1 MPILTARAG
10 TLRVCRLPMVTHSQQ
25 NASFG
30 AMSVFKNHDPESLI
44 GTVVDGRFEIESEQ
58 SRSSTS
64 TSYVAVDQRSDA
76 LVILRLFSVEAST
89 QQGAEIL
96 EQAAIAFEMSH
107 PNVLRLTSFGRAT
120 IRGTER
126 VYLVHERLTGGSLQD
141 MIDRSRLLTPSQ
153 ALVVGLE
160 VCRALDY
167 AHKRGMLHHDLRPSS
182 IVFGQDRKVRVAD
195 IGVASVIAEQAWAD
209 VTTVSQERARYC
221 APEQAQG
228 EPFDERADVYAL
240 ALILVEAVTG
250 TVPFLA
256 DSVVGTLSA
265 RVDKLFP
272 VSADLGGLAA
282 VLDKAGRA
290 DPLERASAAE
300 MGRALVQAGPTLP
313 RPTQIQIVS
322 SAAFVVQNEDDR
334 TGDLT
339 KPREFNELSDDSQSF
354 VASTTETMTIRDDV
368 DAASVAV
375 VEPDDKPLIGRW
387 IVAAVAVLALIVGGY
402 FLFSALQK
410 ESHPIPDLIG
420 LDQGEATNLVT
431 EFKWDIVIVEEA
443 NEELPVG
450 AVIRTDPAT
459 GKKLETGKKL
469 TFVVSTGPPPVP
481 LPELNGLDAA
491 TALAALTEN
500 GLVVGVETPEYSE
513 DVPTGVI
520 IRWAVSSQPTLVAGQ
535 EVIKGTA
542 VDTFV
547 SQGPAPRVVPD
558 LTGMSIESATTALTD
573 LQLTINRG
581 DDQFSTVAAG
591 GVATQSPAA
600 GESLARGTAVTVA
613 ISKGPD
619 LVAVPQ
625 LLNLK
630 FDKVGPAVVNAGFV
644 LGAISGN
651 TKGFPIAIYVAGQP
665 VAVGQLLPR
674 GTTLDL
680 VYYGS

>member
-1 MPILTARAG
+1 
-10 TLRVCRLPMVTHSQQ
+10 
-25 NASFG
+25 
-30 AMSVFKNHDPESLI
+30 LI
-44 GTVVDGRFEIESEQ
+44 GAVIDGRFEIESEQ
-58 SRSSTS
+58 SRSSSS
-64 TSYVAVDQRSDA
+64 TSFVAVDQRSDA
-76 LVILRLFSVEAST
+76 LVILRLFSADVTADLGT
-89 QQGAEIL
+89 EIL

-107 PNVLRLTSFGRAT
+107 PNVLRLTSFGRAFV
-120 IRGTER
+120 RGVER
-126 VYLVHERLTGGSLQD
+126 AYIVHERLTGGSLQD
-141 MIDRSRLLTPSQ
+141 MIDRSRLLSPSQ

-167 AHKRGMLHHDLRPSS
+167 AHKRGLVHHDLRPSS
-182 IVFGQDRKVRVAD
+182 IVFGEDRKARVTD
-195 IGVASVIAEQAWAD
+195 LGVSSVIAEQAWAD
-209 VTTVSQERARYC
+209 VATVSQERARYC

-228 EPFDERADVYAL
+228 EPFDEKADVYAL
-240 ALILVEAVTG
+240 ALVLVEAVTG
-250 TVPFLA
+250 SVPFLG
-256 DSVVGTLSA
+256 DSVVGTLSV

-282 VLDKAGRA
+282 VLDKAGRS

-300 MGRALVQAGPTLP
+300 MGRALVQVGPTLP
-313 RPTQIQIVS
+313 RPTQIPIVS
-322 SAAFVVQNEDDR
+322 SAALGGQSEDDR

-354 VASTTETMTIRDDV
+354 VTSTHERMTIRDD
-368 DAASVAV
+368 AADIDV
-375 VEPDDKPLIGRW
+375 VTEENPLIGRW
-387 IVAAVAVLALIVGGY
+387 IVAAVAVFALIVGGY

-410 ESHPIPDLIG
+410 ESNPIPDLIG
-420 LDQGEATNLVT
+420 VDQGEATNLVT

-450 AVIRTDPAT
+450 AVIRTDPET
-459 GKKLETGKKL
+459 GKKLEVGKTL

-481 LPELNGLDAA
+481 LPELNGLDSA
-491 TALAALTEN
+491 TALTALTN
-500 GLVVGVETPEYSE
+500 GGLMLGVETPEYSE
-513 DVPTGVI
+513 DIPAGVI
-520 IRWAVSSQPTLVAGQ
+520 VRWAVASQPTLIAGQ

-558 LTGMSIESATTALTD
+558 LTGMSIESATAALTD
-573 LQLTINRG
+573 IQLSINRG

-591 GVATQSPAA
+591 GIATQSPAA

-625 LLNLK
+625 LLTLR

-644 LGAISGN
+644 LGTVSGN
-651 TKGFPIAIYVAGQP
+651 TRGFPIAIYVAGQP

-674 GTTLDL
+674 GTALDL
-680 VYYGS
+680 IYYGS

>member
-1 MPILTARAG
+1 
-10 TLRVCRLPMVTHSQQ
+10 
-25 NASFG
+25 
-30 AMSVFKNHDPESLI
+30 MSVFENHDPDSLI

-58 SRSSTS
+58 SRSSLS
-64 TSYVAVDQRSDA
+64 TLFVALDQRSDA
-76 LVILRLFSVEAST
+76 SVILRLFSAEAT
-89 QQGAEIL
+89 IEHGAEIL

-107 PNVLRLTSFGRAT
+107 PNVLRLTSFGRST
-120 IRGTER
+120 IRGVER
-126 VYLVHERLTGGSLQD
+126 AYVVHERLTGGSLED

-182 IVFGQDRKVRVAD
+182 IVFGEDRKARVAD
-195 IGVASVIAEQAWAD
+195 IGVASVIAEKAWGDDAM
-209 VTTVSQERARYC
+209 VSQERARYC

-228 EPFDERADVYAL
+228 EPFDEKTDVYAL

-250 TVPFLA
+250 TVPFLT
-256 DSVVGTLSA
+256 DSVVGTMSA

-282 VLDKAGRA
+282 VLDKAGRS
-290 DPLERASAAE
+290 DPLERSSAAD

-313 RPTQIQIVS
+313 RPTQIPIVS
-322 SAAFVVQNEDDR
+322 SAIFGVQGEEDR

-354 VASTTETMTIRDDV
+354 VASTTDTMTIRDDA
-368 DAASVAV
+368 DAV
-375 VEPDDKPLIGRW
+375 VAAGVDIEDKPLIGRW
-387 IVAAVAVLALIVGGY
+387 IVAAVAVLALITGGY

-410 ESHPIPDLIG
+410 DSYAIPDLIG
-420 LDQGEATNLVT
+420 VDQGEATNLVT
-431 EFKWDIVIVEEA
+431 EFKWEIVVVEEA

-450 AVIRTDPAT
+450 AVIRTDPET
-459 GKKLETGKKL
+459 GKKLETGKAL

-491 TALAALTEN
+491 TALATLTDG
-500 GLVVGVETPEYSE
+500 GLVLGVETPEYSE
-513 DVPTGVI
+513 EVPVGVI
-520 IRWAVSSQPTLVAGQ
+520 IRWAISLQPTLVAGQ

-573 LQLTINRG
+573 LRLTINRG
-581 DDQFSTVAAG
+581 DDQFSLVATG
-591 GVATQSPAA
+591 GVATQSPAP

-625 LLNLK
+625 LLTLK
-630 FDKVGPAVVNAGFV
+630 FDKVGPALEAAGFV
-644 LGAISGN
+644 LGNVSGN
-651 TKGFPIAIYVAGQP
+651 TRGFPIAVFSAGQP
-665 VAVGQLLPR
+665 VAIGQLLPR
-674 GTTLDL
+674 GTVLDVL
-680 VYYGS
+680 YYGS

>member
-1 MPILTARAG
+1 
-10 TLRVCRLPMVTHSQQ
+10 
-25 NASFG
+25 
-30 AMSVFKNHDPESLI
+30 MSVFENHDPDSLI

-58 SRSSTS
+58 SRSSLS
-64 TSYVAVDQRSDA
+64 TLFVALDQRSDA
-76 LVILRLFSVEAST
+76 SVILRLFSAEAT
-89 QQGAEIL
+89 IEHGAEIL

-107 PNVLRLTSFGRAT
+107 PNVLRLTSFGRST
-120 IRGTER
+120 IRGVER
-126 VYLVHERLTGGSLQD
+126 AYVVHERLTGGSLQD

-182 IVFGQDRKVRVAD
+182 IVFGEDRKARVAD
-195 IGVASVIAEQAWAD
+195 IGVASVIAEKAWGDDAM
-209 VTTVSQERARYC
+209 VSQERARYC

-228 EPFDERADVYAL
+228 EPFDEKTDVYAL

-250 TVPFLA
+250 TVPFLT
-256 DSVVGTLSA
+256 DSVVGTMSA

-282 VLDKAGRA
+282 VLDKAGRS
-290 DPLERASAAE
+290 DPLERSSAAD

-313 RPTQIQIVS
+313 RPTQIPIVS
-322 SAAFVVQNEDDR
+322 SAIFGVQGEEDR

-354 VASTTETMTIRDDV
+354 VASTTDTMTIRDDA
-368 DAASVAV
+368 DAV
-375 VEPDDKPLIGRW
+375 VAAGVDIEDKPLIGRW
-387 IVAAVAVLALIVGGY
+387 IVAAVAVLALITGGY

-410 ESHPIPDLIG
+410 DSYAIPDLIG
-420 LDQGEATNLVT
+420 VDQGEATNLVT
-431 EFKWDIVIVEEA
+431 EFKWEIVVVEEA

-450 AVIRTDPAT
+450 AVIRTDPET
-459 GKKLETGKKL
+459 GKKLETGKAL

-481 LPELNGLDAA
+481 LPELNGLDAS
-491 TALAALTEN
+491 TALATLTDG
-500 GLVVGVETPEYSE
+500 GLVLGVETPEYSE
-513 DVPTGVI
+513 EVPVGVI
-520 IRWAVSSQPTLVAGQ
+520 IRWAISLQPTLVAGQ

-558 LTGMSIESATTALTD
+558 LTGMSIDSATSALTD

-581 DDQFSTVAAG
+581 DDQFSIVAAG
-591 GVATQSPAA
+591 GVATQSPAP

-625 LLNLK
+625 LLTLK
-630 FDKVGPAVVNAGFV
+630 FDKVGPALEAAGFV
-644 LGAISGN
+644 LGNVSGN
-651 TKGFPIAIYVAGQP
+651 TRGFPIAVFSAGQP
-665 VAVGQLLPR
+665 VAIGQLLPR
-674 GTTLDL
+674 GTVLDVL
-680 VYYGS
+680 YYGS

>member
-1 MPILTARAG
+1 
-10 TLRVCRLPMVTHSQQ
+10 
-25 NASFG
+25 
-30 AMSVFKNHDPESLI
+30 LI

-58 SRSSTS
+58 SRSSLS
-64 TSYVAVDQRSDA
+64 TLFVALDQRSDA
-76 LVILRLFSVEAST
+76 SVILRLFSAEAT
-89 QQGAEIL
+89 IEHGTEIL

-120 IRGTER
+120 IRDVER
-126 VYLVHERLTGGSLQD
+126 AYVVHERLTGGSLQD

-167 AHKRGMLHHDLRPSS
+167 AHKRGMSHHDLRPSS
-182 IVFGQDRKVRVAD
+182 IVFGEDRKARVAD
-195 IGVASVIAEQAWAD
+195 IGVASVIAEKAWTD

-228 EPFDERADVYAL
+228 EPFDEKADVYAL

-250 TVPFLA
+250 TVPFLT
-256 DSVVGTLSA
+256 DSVVGTMSA

-282 VLDKAGRA
+282 VLDKAGRS
-290 DPLERASAAE
+290 DPLERSSAAE

-313 RPTQIQIVS
+313 RPTQIPIVS
-322 SAAFVVQNEDDR
+322 SAIFGAQGEEDR

-339 KPREFNELSDDSQSF
+339 RPREFNELSDDSQSF
-354 VASTTETMTIRDDV
+354 VASTTETMTIRE
-368 DAASVAV
+368 DAEAVAV
-375 VEPDDKPLIGRW
+375 SAVEDKPLIGRW
-387 IVAAVAVLALIVGGY
+387 IVAAVAVLALIAGGY

-410 ESHPIPDLIG
+410 DSYAIPDLIG
-420 LDQGEATNLVT
+420 VDQGEATNLVT
-431 EFKWDIVIVEEA
+431 EFKWEIVVVEEA

-450 AVIRTDPAT
+450 AVIRTDPET
-459 GKKLETGKKL
+459 GKKLETGKAL

-491 TALAALTEN
+491 TALAALSDG
-500 GLVVGVETPEYSE
+500 GLVLGVETPEYSE
-513 DVPTGVI
+513 EVPAGVI
-520 IRWAVSSQPTLVAGQ
+520 IRWTISSQPTLVAGQ

-581 DDQFSTVAAG
+581 DDQFSIVAAG

-625 LLNLK
+625 LLTLK
-630 FDKVGPAVVNAGFV
+630 FDKVGPALEAAGFV
-644 LGAISGN
+644 LGTVSGN
-651 TKGFPIAIYVAGQP
+651 TGGFPIAIFSAGQP

-674 GTTLDL
+674 GTVLDVL
-680 VYYGS
+680 YYGS

>member
-1 MPILTARAG
+1 
-10 TLRVCRLPMVTHSQQ
+10 
-25 NASFG
+25 
-30 AMSVFKNHDPESLI
+30 MSVFENHDPDSLI

-58 SRSSTS
+58 SRSSLS
-64 TSYVAVDQRSDA
+64 TLFVALDQRSDA
-76 LVILRLFSVEAST
+76 SVILRLFSAEAT
-89 QQGAEIL
+89 IEHGAEIL

-120 IRGTER
+120 TRGVER
-126 VYLVHERLTGGSLQD
+126 VYVVHERLTGGSLQD

-167 AHKRGMLHHDLRPSS
+167 AHKRGMMHHDLRPSS
-182 IVFGQDRKVRVAD
+182 IVFGEDRKARVAD
-195 IGVASVIAEQAWAD
+195 IGVASVIAEKAWTD

-228 EPFDERADVYAL
+228 EPFDEKADVYAL

-250 TVPFLA
+250 TVPFLT
-256 DSVVGTLSA
+256 DSVVGTMSA

-282 VLDKAGRA
+282 VLDKAGRS
-290 DPLERASAAE
+290 DPLERSSAAE

-313 RPTQIQIVS
+313 RPTQIPIVS
-322 SAAFVVQNEDDR
+322 SAIFGAQGEEDR

-339 KPREFNELSDDSQSF
+339 KPRDFNELSDDSQSF
-354 VASTTETMTIRDDV
+354 VASTTDTMTIRDNAD
-368 DAASVAV
+368 AV
-375 VEPDDKPLIGRW
+375 VAAGVDIEDKPLIGRW
-387 IVAAVAVLALIVGGY
+387 IVAAVAVLALITGGY

-410 ESHPIPDLIG
+410 DSYAIPDLIG
-420 LDQGEATNLVT
+420 VDQGEATNLVT
-431 EFKWDIVIVEEA
+431 EFKWEIVVVEEA

-450 AVIRTDPAT
+450 AVIRTDPET
-459 GKKLETGKKL
+459 GKKLETGKAL

-491 TALAALTEN
+491 TALATLTDG
-500 GLVVGVETPEYSE
+500 GLVLGVETPEYSE
-513 DVPTGVI
+513 EVPAGVI
-520 IRWAVSSQPTLVAGQ
+520 IRWTIGSQPTLVAGQ

-558 LTGMSIESATTALTD
+558 LTGMSIDSATTALTD

-581 DDQFSTVAAG
+581 DDQFSIVAAG

-600 GESLARGTAVTVA
+600 GESLARGTAVTVS

-625 LLNLK
+625 LGTLK
-630 FDKVGPAVVNAGFV
+630 FDKVGPALEAAGFV
-644 LGAISGN
+644 LGTVSGN
-651 TKGFPIAIYVAGQP
+651 TRGFPIAVFSAGQP

-674 GTTLDL
+674 GTVLDVL
-680 VYYGS
+680 YYGS

>member
-1 MPILTARAG
+1 
-10 TLRVCRLPMVTHSQQ
+10 
-25 NASFG
+25 
-30 AMSVFKNHDPESLI
+30 
-44 GTVVDGRFEIESEQ
+44 
-58 SRSSTS
+58 
-64 TSYVAVDQRSDA
+64 
-76 LVILRLFSVEAST
+76 
-89 QQGAEIL
+89 
-96 EQAAIAFEMSH
+96 
-107 PNVLRLTSFGRAT
+107 LTSFGRAL
-120 IRGTER
+120 IRGVER
-126 VYLVHERLTGGSLQD
+126 VYIVHERLTGGSLQD

-167 AHKRGMLHHDLRPSS
+167 AHKRGLVHHDLRPSS
-182 IVFGQDRKVRVAD
+182 IVFGEDRKVRVAD
-195 IGVASVIAEQAWAD
+195 IGVASVIAEQAWSD

-228 EPFDERADVYAL
+228 EPFDEKADVYAL

-272 VSADLGGLAA
+272 VSADLGGLAT
-282 VLDKAGRA
+282 VLDKSGRS

-322 SAAFVVQNEDDR
+322 SAAFVVQSEEDR

-339 KPREFNELSDDSQSF
+339 QPREFNELSDDSQSF
-354 VASTTETMTIRDDV
+354 IASTTETMTIRDEADG
-368 DAASVAV
+368 AAGL
-375 VEPDDKPLIGRW
+375 VETEEKPLIGRW

-410 ESHPIPDLIG
+410 ESNPIPDLIG

-450 AVIRTDPAT
+450 AVIRTDPEI
-459 GKKLETGKKL
+459 GKKLETGKVL

-491 TALAALTEN
+491 SALAALSAN

-520 IRWAVSSQPTLVAGQ
+520 IRWAVASQPTLVAGQ

-573 LQLTINRG
+573 IQLTINRG

-630 FDKVGPAVVNAGFV
+630 FDKVGPAVVNSGFV
-644 LGAISGN
+644 LGAVTGN
-651 TKGFPIAIYVAGQP
+651 TRGFPIAIYVAGQP

-680 VYYGS
+680 IYYGS

>member
-10 TLRVCRLPMVTHSQQ
+10 TLHFGRLPMVTHSQQ

-30 AMSVFKNHDPESLI
+30 AMSVFENHDPESLI
-44 GTVVDGRFEIESEQ
+44 GSVVDGRFEIESEQ
-58 SRSSTS
+58 SRSTSS
-64 TSYVAVDQRSDA
+64 TSYVALDQRSDA
-76 LVILRLFSVEAST
+76 LVILRLFSADATT
-89 QQGAEIL
+89 QHGTEIL
-96 EQAAIAFEMSH
+96 EQSVIAFEMSH
-107 PNVLRLTSFGRAT
+107 PNVVRLTSFGRAS
-120 IRGTER
+120 IRGVER
-126 VYLVHERLTGGSLQD
+126 VYIVHERLTGGSLQD

-167 AHKRGMLHHDLRPSS
+167 AHKRGLVHHDLRPSS
-182 IVFGQDRKVRVAD
+182 IVFGEDRKVRVAD

-228 EPFDERADVYAL
+228 EPFDEKADVYAL

-272 VSADLGGLAA
+272 VSADLGGLAT
-282 VLDKAGRA
+282 VLDKAGRS

-322 SAAFVVQNEDDR
+322 SASFVVQSEEDR

-339 KPREFNELSDDSQSF
+339 QPREFNELSDDSQSF
-354 VASTTETMTIRDDV
+354 IAATAQTMTIRENA
-368 DAASVAV
+368 DAAVAV
-375 VEPDDKPLIGRW
+375 VETEEKPLIGRW

-410 ESHPIPDLIG
+410 ESNPIPDLIG

-450 AVIRTDPAT
+450 AVIRTDPET
-459 GKKLETGKKL
+459 GKKLETGKVL

-491 TALAALTEN
+491 TALATLTDG
-500 GLVVGVETPEYSE
+500 GLVLGVETPEYSE

-520 IRWAVSSQPTLVAGQ
+520 IRWAVTSQPTLVAGQ

-573 LQLTINRG
+573 IQLTINRG
-581 DDQFSTVAAG
+581 DDQFSIVAAG

-630 FDKVGPAVVNAGFV
+630 FDKVGPAIVNSGFV
-644 LGAISGN
+644 LGAVTGN
-651 TKGFPIAIYVAGQP
+651 TRGFPIAIYVAGQP

-680 VYYGS
+680 IYYGS

>member
-10 TLRVCRLPMVTHSQQ
+10 TLHFGRLPMVTHSQQ

-30 AMSVFKNHDPESLI
+30 AMSVFENHDPESLI
-44 GTVVDGRFEIESEQ
+44 GSVVDGRFEIESEQ
-58 SRSSTS
+58 SRSTSS
-64 TSYVAVDQRSDA
+64 TSYVALDQRSDA
-76 LVILRLFSVEAST
+76 LVILRLFSADATT
-89 QQGAEIL
+89 QHGTEIL
-96 EQAAIAFEMSH
+96 EQSAIAFEMSH
-107 PNVLRLTSFGRAT
+107 PNVVRLTSFGRAS
-120 IRGTER
+120 IRGVER
-126 VYLVHERLTGGSLQD
+126 VYIVHERLTGGSLQD

-167 AHKRGMLHHDLRPSS
+167 AHKRGLVHHDLRPSS
-182 IVFGQDRKVRVAD
+182 IVFGEDRKVRVAD

-228 EPFDERADVYAL
+228 EPFDEKADVYAL

-272 VSADLGGLAA
+272 VSADLGGLAT
-282 VLDKAGRA
+282 VLDKAGRS

-322 SAAFVVQNEDDR
+322 SAAFVVQSEEDR

-339 KPREFNELSDDSQSF
+339 QPREFNELSDDSQSF
-354 VASTTETMTIRDDV
+354 IAATAQTMTIREDA
-368 DAASVAV
+368 DAALAV
-375 VEPDDKPLIGRW
+375 VETEEKPLIGRW

-410 ESHPIPDLIG
+410 ESNPIPDLIG

-450 AVIRTDPAT
+450 AVIRTDPET
-459 GKKLETGKKL
+459 GKKLETGKVL

-491 TALAALTEN
+491 SALATLSDG
-500 GLVVGVETPEYSE
+500 GLVLGVETPEYSE

-520 IRWAVSSQPTLVAGQ
+520 IRWAVTSQPTLVAGQ

-573 LQLTINRG
+573 IQLTINRG
-581 DDQFSTVAAG
+581 DDQFSIVAAG

-630 FDKVGPAVVNAGFV
+630 FDKVGPAIVNSGFV
-644 LGAISGN
+644 LGAVTGN
-651 TKGFPIAIYVAGQP
+651 TRGFPIAIYVAGQP

-680 VYYGS
+680 IYYGS

>member
-1 MPILTARAG
+1 
-10 TLRVCRLPMVTHSQQ
+10 
-25 NASFG
+25 
-30 AMSVFKNHDPESLI
+30 MSVFENHDPDSLI

-58 SRSSTS
+58 SRSSLS
-64 TSYVAVDQRSDA
+64 TLFVALDQRSDA
-76 LVILRLFSVEAST
+76 SVILRLFSAEAT
-89 QQGAEIL
+89 IEHGAEIL

-107 PNVLRLTSFGRAT
+107 PNVLRLTSFGRST
-120 IRGTER
+120 IRGVER
-126 VYLVHERLTGGSLQD
+126 AYVVHERLTGGSLQD

-182 IVFGQDRKVRVAD
+182 IVFGEDRKARVAD
-195 IGVASVIAEQAWAD
+195 IGVASVIAEKAWGDDAM
-209 VTTVSQERARYC
+209 VSQERARYC

-228 EPFDERADVYAL
+228 EPFDEKTDVYAL

-250 TVPFLA
+250 TVPFLT
-256 DSVVGTLSA
+256 DSVVGTMSA

-282 VLDKAGRA
+282 VLDKAGRS
-290 DPLERASAAE
+290 DPLERSSAAD

-313 RPTQIQIVS
+313 RPTQIPIVS
-322 SAAFVVQNEDDR
+322 SAIFGVQGEEDR

-354 VASTTETMTIRDDV
+354 VASTTDTMTIRDDA
-368 DAASVAV
+368 DAV
-375 VEPDDKPLIGRW
+375 VAAGVDIEDKPLIGRW
-387 IVAAVAVLALIVGGY
+387 IVAAVAVLALITGGY

-410 ESHPIPDLIG
+410 DSYAIPDLIG
-420 LDQGEATNLVT
+420 VDQGEATNLVT
-431 EFKWDIVIVEEA
+431 EFKWEIVVVEEA

-450 AVIRTDPAT
+450 AVIRTDPET
-459 GKKLETGKKL
+459 GKKLETGKAL

-481 LPELNGLDAA
+481 LPELNGLDAS
-491 TALAALTEN
+491 TALATLTDG
-500 GLVVGVETPEYSE
+500 GLVLGVETPEYSE
-513 DVPTGVI
+513 EVPVGVI
-520 IRWAVSSQPTLVAGQ
+520 IRWAISSQPTLVAGQ

-573 LQLTINRG
+573 LRLTINRG
-581 DDQFSTVAAG
+581 DDQFSLVATG
-591 GVATQSPAA
+591 GVATQSPAP

-625 LLNLK
+625 LLTLK
-630 FDKVGPAVVNAGFV
+630 FDKVGPALEAAGFV
-644 LGAISGN
+644 LGNVSGN
-651 TKGFPIAIYVAGQP
+651 TRGFPIAVFSAGQP
-665 VAVGQLLPR
+665 VAIGQLLPR
-674 GTTLDL
+674 GTVLDVL
-680 VYYGS
+680 YYGS

>member
-1 MPILTARAG
+1 
-10 TLRVCRLPMVTHSQQ
+10 MVTHSQQ
-25 NASFG
+25 NASFR
-30 AMSVFKNHDPESLI
+30 AMSVFENHDPDSLI

-58 SRSSTS
+58 SRSSLS
-64 TSYVAVDQRSDA
+64 TLFVALDQRSDA
-76 LVILRLFSVEAST
+76 SVILRLFSAEAT
-89 QQGAEIL
+89 IEHGAEIL

-120 IRGTER
+120 IRGVER
-126 VYLVHERLTGGSLQD
+126 AYVVHERLTGGSLQD

-167 AHKRGMLHHDLRPSS
+167 AHKRGMSHHDLRPSS
-182 IVFGQDRKVRVAD
+182 IVFGEDRKVRVAD
-195 IGVASVIAEQAWAD
+195 IGVASVIAEKAWTD

-228 EPFDERADVYAL
+228 EPFDEKADVYAL

-250 TVPFLA
+250 TVPFLT
-256 DSVVGTLSA
+256 DSVVGTMSA

-282 VLDKAGRA
+282 VLDKAGRS
-290 DPLERASAAE
+290 DPLERSSAAE

-313 RPTQIQIVS
+313 RPTQIPIVS
-322 SAAFVVQNEDDR
+322 SAIFGAQGEEDR

-354 VASTTETMTIRDDV
+354 VASNTDTMTIRDDA
-368 DAASVAV
+368 DAV
-375 VEPDDKPLIGRW
+375 VAAGVDIEDKPLIGRW
-387 IVAAVAVLALIVGGY
+387 IVAAVAVLALITGGY

-410 ESHPIPDLIG
+410 DSYAIPDLIG
-420 LDQGEATNLVT
+420 VDQGEATNLVT
-431 EFKWDIVIVEEA
+431 EFKWEIVVVEEA

-450 AVIRTDPAT
+450 AVIRTDPET
-459 GKKLETGKKL
+459 GKKLETGKAL

-491 TALAALTEN
+491 TALATLTDG
-500 GLVVGVETPEYSE
+500 GLVLGVETPEYSE
-513 DVPTGVI
+513 DVPAGVI
-520 IRWAVSSQPTLVAGQ
+520 IRWTISSQPTLVAGQ

-581 DDQFSTVAAG
+581 DDQFSIVAAG

-625 LLNLK
+625 LGTLK
-630 FDKVGPAVVNAGFV
+630 FDKVGPALEAAGFV
-644 LGAISGN
+644 LGTVSGN
-651 TKGFPIAIYVAGQP
+651 TRGFPIAVFSAGQP

-674 GTTLDL
+674 GTVLDVL
-680 VYYGS
+680 YYGS

>member
-1 MPILTARAG
+1 
-10 TLRVCRLPMVTHSQQ
+10 
-25 NASFG
+25 
-30 AMSVFKNHDPESLI
+30 MSVFENHDPESLI

-58 SRSSTS
+58 SRSSSS
-64 TSYVAVDQRSDA
+64 TSYVALDQRSDA
-76 LVILRLFSVEAST
+76 LVILRLFSVDATTEH
-89 QQGAEIL
+89 GAEIL
-96 EQAAIAFEMSH
+96 EQATIAFEMSH
-107 PNVLRLTSFGRAT
+107 PNILRLTSFGRAS

-126 VYLVHERLTGGSLQD
+126 VYIVHERLTGGSLQD
-141 MIDRSRLLTPSQ
+141 MIDRNRLLTPSQ

-182 IVFGQDRKVRVAD
+182 IVFGEDRKARVAD
-195 IGVASVIAEQAWAD
+195 FGVSSVIAEQAWAD

-221 APEQAQG
+221 APEQALG
-228 EPFDERADVYAL
+228 EPFDEKADVYAL
-240 ALILVEAVTG
+240 ALILVEAVSG
-250 TVPFLA
+250 IVPFLA

-313 RPTQIQIVS
+313 RPTQIPIVS
-322 SAAFVVQNEDDR
+322 SAVLSGQSEEDR

-354 VASTTETMTIRDDV
+354 ITSTTETMTIRADADASAIAIV
-368 DAASVAV
+368 DA
-375 VEPDDKPLIGRW
+375 EDKPLIGRW
-387 IVAAVAVLALIVGGY
+387 IVAAFAVMAFIVGGY

-420 LDQGEATNLVT
+420 VNQGEATNLVT

-450 AVIRTDPAT
+450 AVIRTDPET
-459 GKKLETGKKL
+459 GKKLETGKVL

-481 LPELNGLDAA
+481 LPDLNGLDAA

-500 GLVVGVETPEYSE
+500 GLVVGVETPEYNE
-513 DVPTGVI
+513 DVLAGII
-520 IRWAVSSQPTLVAGQ
+520 IRWTVASQPTLVAGQ

-573 LQLTINRG
+573 IQLTINRG
-581 DDQFSTVAAG
+581 DDQFSIVAAG

-600 GESLARGTAVTVA
+600 GDSLARGTAVTVA
-613 ISKGPD
+613 VSKGPD

-625 LLNLK
+625 LATLK
-630 FDKVGPAVVNAGFV
+630 SDKVAPALEAAGFV
-644 LGAISGN
+644 LGAVTGN
-651 TKGFPIAIYVAGQP
+651 TKGSPIAVFSAGQP

-674 GTTLDL
+674 GTVLDVL
-680 VYYGS
+680 YYGS

>member
-10 TLRVCRLPMVTHSQQ
+10 TLHFGRLPMVTHSQQ

-30 AMSVFKNHDPESLI
+30 AMSVFENHDPESLI
-44 GTVVDGRFEIESEQ
+44 GSVVDGRFEIESEQ
-58 SRSSTS
+58 SRSTSS
-64 TSYVAVDQRSDA
+64 TSYVALDQRSDA
-76 LVILRLFSVEAST
+76 LVILRLFSADATT
-89 QQGAEIL
+89 QHGTEIL

-107 PNVLRLTSFGRAT
+107 PNVVRLTSFGRAS
-120 IRGTER
+120 IRGVER
-126 VYLVHERLTGGSLQD
+126 VYIVHERLTGGSLQD

-167 AHKRGMLHHDLRPSS
+167 AHKRGLLHHDLRPSS
-182 IVFGQDRKVRVAD
+182 IVFGEDRKVRVAD

-228 EPFDERADVYAL
+228 EPFDEKADVYAL

-272 VSADLGGLAA
+272 VSADLGGLAT
-282 VLDKAGRA
+282 VLDKAGRS

-322 SAAFVVQNEDDR
+322 SAAFVVQSDEDR

-339 KPREFNELSDDSQSF
+339 QPREFNELSDDSQSF
-354 VASTTETMTIRDDV
+354 IAATAQTMTIREDA
-368 DAASVAV
+368 DAALAV
-375 VEPDDKPLIGRW
+375 VETEEKPLIGRW

-410 ESHPIPDLIG
+410 ESNPIPDLIG

-450 AVIRTDPAT
+450 AVIRTDPET
-459 GKKLETGKKL
+459 GKKLETGKVL

-491 TALAALTEN
+491 TALATLTDG
-500 GLVVGVETPEYSE
+500 GLVLGVETPEYSE

-520 IRWAVSSQPTLVAGQ
+520 IRWAVTSQPTLVAGQ

-573 LQLTINRG
+573 IQLTINRG
-581 DDQFSTVAAG
+581 DDQFSIVAAG

-630 FDKVGPAVVNAGFV
+630 FDKVGPAIVNSGFV
-644 LGAISGN
+644 LGAVTGN
-651 TKGFPIAIYVAGQP
+651 TRGFPIAIYVAGQP

-680 VYYGS
+680 IYYGS

>member
-10 TLRVCRLPMVTHSQQ
+10 TLHFGRLPMVTHSQQ

-30 AMSVFKNHDPESLI
+30 AMSVFENHDPESLI
-44 GTVVDGRFEIESEQ
+44 GSVVDGRFEIESEQ
-58 SRSSTS
+58 SRSTSS
-64 TSYVAVDQRSDA
+64 TSYVALDQRSDA
-76 LVILRLFSVEAST
+76 LVILRLFSADATT
-89 QQGAEIL
+89 QHGIEIL
-96 EQAAIAFEMSH
+96 EQSAIAFEMSH
-107 PNVLRLTSFGRAT
+107 PNVVRLTSFGRAS
-120 IRGTER
+120 IRGVER
-126 VYLVHERLTGGSLQD
+126 VYIVHERLTGGSLQD

-167 AHKRGMLHHDLRPSS
+167 AHKRGLVHHDLRPSS
-182 IVFGQDRKVRVAD
+182 IVFGEDRKVRVAD

-228 EPFDERADVYAL
+228 EPFDEKADVYAL

-272 VSADLGGLAA
+272 VSADLGGLAT
-282 VLDKAGRA
+282 VLDKAGRS

-322 SAAFVVQNEDDR
+322 SAAFVVQSEEDR

-339 KPREFNELSDDSQSF
+339 QPREFNELSDDSQSF
-354 VASTTETMTIRDDV
+354 IAATAQTMTIREDA
-368 DAASVAV
+368 DAAVAV
-375 VEPDDKPLIGRW
+375 VETEEKPLIGRW

-410 ESHPIPDLIG
+410 ESNPIPDLIG

-450 AVIRTDPAT
+450 AVIRTDPET
-459 GKKLETGKKL
+459 GKKLETGKVL

-491 TALAALTEN
+491 TALATLTDG
-500 GLVVGVETPEYSE
+500 GLVLGVETPEYSE

-520 IRWAVSSQPTLVAGQ
+520 IRWAVTSQPTLVAGQ

-573 LQLTINRG
+573 IQLTINRG
-581 DDQFSTVAAG
+581 DDQFSIVAAG

-625 LLNLK
+625 LGNLK
-630 FDKVGPAVVNAGFV
+630 FDKVGPAIVNSGFV
-644 LGAISGN
+644 LGAVTGN
-651 TKGFPIAIYVAGQP
+651 TRGFPIAIYVAGQP

-680 VYYGS
+680 IYYGS

>member
-10 TLRVCRLPMVTHSQQ
+10 TLHFGRLPMVTHSQQ

-30 AMSVFKNHDPESLI
+30 AMSVFENHDPESLI
-44 GTVVDGRFEIESEQ
+44 GSVVDGRFEIESEQ
-58 SRSSTS
+58 SRSTSS
-64 TSYVAVDQRSDA
+64 TSYVALDQRSDA
-76 LVILRLFSVEAST
+76 LVILRLFSADATT
-89 QQGAEIL
+89 QHGIEIL
-96 EQAAIAFEMSH
+96 EQSAIAFEMSH
-107 PNVLRLTSFGRAT
+107 PNVVRLTSFGRAS
-120 IRGTER
+120 IRGVER
-126 VYLVHERLTGGSLQD
+126 VYIVHERLTGGSLQD

-167 AHKRGMLHHDLRPSS
+167 AHKRGLVHHDLRPSS
-182 IVFGQDRKVRVAD
+182 IVFGEDRKVRVAD

-228 EPFDERADVYAL
+228 EPFDEKADVYAL

-272 VSADLGGLAA
+272 VSADLGGLAT
-282 VLDKAGRA
+282 VLDKAGRS

-322 SAAFVVQNEDDR
+322 SAAFVVQSEEDR

-339 KPREFNELSDDSQSF
+339 QPREFNELSDDSQSF
-354 VASTTETMTIRDDV
+354 IAATAQTMTIREDA
-368 DAASVAV
+368 DAALAV
-375 VEPDDKPLIGRW
+375 VETEEKPLIGRW

-410 ESHPIPDLIG
+410 ESNPIPDLIG

-450 AVIRTDPAT
+450 AVIRTDPET
-459 GKKLETGKKL
+459 GKKLETGKVL

-491 TALAALTEN
+491 SALATLSDG
-500 GLVVGVETPEYSE
+500 GLVLGVETPEYSE

-520 IRWAVSSQPTLVAGQ
+520 IRWAVTSQPTLVAGQ

-573 LQLTINRG
+573 IQLTINRG
-581 DDQFSTVAAG
+581 DDQFSIVAAG

-630 FDKVGPAVVNAGFV
+630 FDKVGPAIVNSGFV
-644 LGAISGN
+644 LGAVTGN
-651 TKGFPIAIYVAGQP
+651 TRGFPIAIYVAGQP

-680 VYYGS
+680 IYYGS

>member
-1 MPILTARAG
+1 
-10 TLRVCRLPMVTHSQQ
+10 
-25 NASFG
+25 
-30 AMSVFKNHDPESLI
+30 MSVFENHDPDSLI

-58 SRSSTS
+58 SRSSLS
-64 TSYVAVDQRSDA
+64 TLFVALDQRSDA
-76 LVILRLFSVEAST
+76 SVILRLFSAEAT
-89 QQGAEIL
+89 IEHGAEIL

-120 IRGTER
+120 IRGVER
-126 VYLVHERLTGGSLQD
+126 VYVVHERLTGGSLQD

-182 IVFGQDRKVRVAD
+182 IVFGEDRKARVAD
-195 IGVASVIAEQAWAD
+195 IGVASVIAEKAWTD

-228 EPFDERADVYAL
+228 EPFDEKADVYAL
-240 ALILVEAVTG
+240 ALILVETVTG
-250 TVPFLA
+250 TVPFLT
-256 DSVVGTLSA
+256 DSVVGTMSA

-282 VLDKAGRA
+282 VLDKAGRS
-290 DPLERASAAE
+290 DPLERSSAAE

-313 RPTQIQIVS
+313 RPTQIPIVS
-322 SAAFVVQNEDDR
+322 SAIFGAQGEEDR

-339 KPREFNELSDDSQSF
+339 KPRDFNELSDDSQSF
-354 VASTTETMTIRDDV
+354 VASTTDTMTIRDDA
-368 DAASVAV
+368 DAV
-375 VEPDDKPLIGRW
+375 VAAGVDIEDKPLIGRW
-387 IVAAVAVLALIVGGY
+387 IVAAVAVLALITGGY

-410 ESHPIPDLIG
+410 DSYAIPDLIG
-420 LDQGEATNLVT
+420 VDQGEATNLVT
-431 EFKWDIVIVEEA
+431 EFKWEIVVVEEA

-450 AVIRTDPAT
+450 AVIRTDPET
-459 GKKLETGKKL
+459 GKKLETGKAL

-491 TALAALTEN
+491 TALATLTDG
-500 GLVVGVETPEYSE
+500 GLVLGVETPEYSE
-513 DVPTGVI
+513 EVPAGVI
-520 IRWAVSSQPTLVAGQ
+520 IRWTIGSQPTLVAGQ

-558 LTGMSIESATTALTD
+558 LTGMSIDSATTALTD

-581 DDQFSTVAAG
+581 DDQFSIVAAG

-600 GESLARGTAVTVA
+600 GESLARGTGVTVA

-625 LLNLK
+625 LGTLK
-630 FDKVGPAVVNAGFV
+630 FDKVGPALEAAGFV
-644 LGAISGN
+644 LGTVSGN
-651 TKGFPIAIYVAGQP
+651 TRGFPIAVFSAGQP

-674 GTTLDL
+674 GTVLDVL
-680 VYYGS
+680 YYGS

>member
-1 MPILTARAG
+1 
-10 TLRVCRLPMVTHSQQ
+10 
-25 NASFG
+25 
-30 AMSVFKNHDPESLI
+30 MSVFENHDPDSLI
-44 GTVVDGRFEIESEQ
+44 GAVVDGRFEIESEQ
-58 SRSSTS
+58 SRSSLS
-64 TSYVAVDQRSDA
+64 TLFVALDQRSDA
-76 LVILRLFSVEAST
+76 SVILRLFSAEAT
-89 QQGAEIL
+89 IEHGAEIL
-96 EQAAIAFEMSH
+96 EQAALAFEMSH

-120 IRGTER
+120 IRGVER
-126 VYLVHERLTGGSLQD
+126 VYVVHERLTGGSLQD
-141 MIDRSRLLTPSQ
+141 MIDRSRLLSPSQ

-182 IVFGQDRKVRVAD
+182 IVFGEDRKARVAD
-195 IGVASVIAEQAWAD
+195 LGVASVIAEKAWTD

-228 EPFDERADVYAL
+228 EPFDEKADVYAL

-250 TVPFLA
+250 TVPFLT
-256 DSVVGTLSA
+256 DSVVGTMSA

-282 VLDKAGRA
+282 VLDKAGRS
-290 DPLERASAAE
+290 DPLERSSAAE

-313 RPTQIQIVS
+313 RPTQIPIVS
-322 SAAFVVQNEDDR
+322 SAIFGAQGEEDR
-334 TGDLT
+334 TGDLM
-339 KPREFNELSDDSQSF
+339 KPSEFNELSDDPQSF
-354 VASTTETMTIRDDV
+354 GASTTDTMTIRDDA
-368 DAASVAV
+368 DALVAV
-375 VEPDDKPLIGRW
+375 GVEAEDKPLIGRW
-387 IVAAVAVLALIVGGY
+387 IVAAVAVLALITGGY

-410 ESHPIPDLIG
+410 DSYAIPDLIG
-420 LDQGEATNLVT
+420 VDQGEATNLVT
-431 EFKWDIVIVEEA
+431 EFKWEIVVVEEA

-450 AVIRTDPAT
+450 AVIRTDPET
-459 GKKLETGKKL
+459 GKKLETGKAL

-491 TALAALTEN
+491 TALGTLTDG
-500 GLVVGVETPEYSE
+500 GLVLGVETPEYSE

-520 IRWAVSSQPTLVAGQ
+520 IRWTVSSQPTLVAGQ

-581 DDQFSTVAAG
+581 DDQFSIVAAG

-625 LLNLK
+625 IGTLK
-630 FDKVGPAVVNAGFV
+630 FDKVGPALEAAGFV
-644 LGAISGN
+644 VGTVSGN
-651 TKGFPIAIYVAGQP
+651 TRGFPIAVFSAGQP

-674 GTTLDL
+674 GTVLDVL
-680 VYYGS
+680 YYGS

>member
-1 MPILTARAG
+1 
-10 TLRVCRLPMVTHSQQ
+10 
-25 NASFG
+25 
-30 AMSVFKNHDPESLI
+30 MSVFENHDPESLI
-44 GTVVDGRFEIESEQ
+44 GSVVDGRFEIESEQ
-58 SRSSTS
+58 SRSTSS
-64 TSYVAVDQRSDA
+64 TSYVALDQRSDA
-76 LVILRLFSVEAST
+76 LVILRLFSADAST
-89 QQGAEIL
+89 EYGTEIL
-96 EQAAIAFEMSH
+96 EQAAIAFEMAH
-107 PNVLRLTSFGRAT
+107 PNVLRLTSFGRAS
-120 IRGTER
+120 IRGVER
-126 VYLVHERLTGGSLQD
+126 VYIVHERLTGGSLQD

-167 AHKRGMLHHDLRPSS
+167 AHKRGLVHHDLRPSS
-182 IVFGQDRKVRVAD
+182 IVFGEDRKVRVAD
-195 IGVASVIAEQAWAD
+195 IGVASVIAEQAWSD

-228 EPFDERADVYAL
+228 EPFDEKADVYAL

-272 VSADLGGLAA
+272 VSADLGGLAT
-282 VLDKAGRA
+282 VLDKSGRS

-322 SAAFVVQNEDDR
+322 SAAFVVQSEEDR

-339 KPREFNELSDDSQSF
+339 QPREFNELSDDSQSF
-354 VASTTETMTIRDDV
+354 IGSTTETMTIRDEADG
-368 DAASVAV
+368 AAALGAT
-375 VEPDDKPLIGRW
+375 EEKPLIGRW

-410 ESHPIPDLIG
+410 ESNPIPDLIG

-450 AVIRTDPAT
+450 AVIRTDPEI
-459 GKKLETGKKL
+459 GKKLETGKVL

-491 TALAALTEN
+491 SALAALSAN

-520 IRWAVSSQPTLVAGQ
+520 IRWAVASQPTLVAGQ

-573 LQLTINRG
+573 IQLTINRG

-630 FDKVGPAVVNAGFV
+630 FDKVGPAVVNSGFV
-644 LGAISGN
+644 LGAVTGN
-651 TKGFPIAIYVAGQP
+651 TRGFPIAIYVAGQP

-680 VYYGS
+680 IYYGS

>member
-1 MPILTARAG
+1 
-10 TLRVCRLPMVTHSQQ
+10 
-25 NASFG
+25 
-30 AMSVFKNHDPESLI
+30 MSVFENHDPDSLI

-58 SRSSTS
+58 SRSSLS
-64 TSYVAVDQRSDA
+64 TLFVALDQRSDA
-76 LVILRLFSVEAST
+76 SVILRLFSAEAT
-89 QQGAEIL
+89 IEHGAEIL

-120 IRGTER
+120 IRGVER
-126 VYLVHERLTGGSLQD
+126 AYVVHERLTGGSLQD

-167 AHKRGMLHHDLRPSS
+167 AHKRGMSHHDLRPSS
-182 IVFGQDRKVRVAD
+182 IVFGEDRKVRVAD
-195 IGVASVIAEQAWAD
+195 IGVASVIAEKAWTD

-228 EPFDERADVYAL
+228 EPFDEKADVYAL

-250 TVPFLA
+250 TVPFLT
-256 DSVVGTLSA
+256 DSVVGTMSA

-282 VLDKAGRA
+282 VLDKAGRS
-290 DPLERASAAE
+290 DPLERSSAAE

-313 RPTQIQIVS
+313 RPTQIPIVS
-322 SAAFVVQNEDDR
+322 SAIFGAQGEEDR

-354 VASTTETMTIRDDV
+354 VASNTDTMTIRDDA
-368 DAASVAV
+368 DAV
-375 VEPDDKPLIGRW
+375 VAAGVGIEDKPLIGRW
-387 IVAAVAVLALIVGGY
+387 IVAAVAVLALITGGY

-410 ESHPIPDLIG
+410 DSYAIPDLIG
-420 LDQGEATNLVT
+420 VDQGEATNLVT
-431 EFKWDIVIVEEA
+431 EFKWEIVVVEEA

-450 AVIRTDPAT
+450 AVIRTDPET
-459 GKKLETGKKL
+459 GKKLETGKAL

-491 TALAALTEN
+491 TALATLTDG
-500 GLVVGVETPEYSE
+500 GLVLGVETPEYSE
-513 DVPTGVI
+513 EVPAGVI
-520 IRWAVSSQPTLVAGQ
+520 IRWTISSQPTLVAGQ

-581 DDQFSTVAAG
+581 DDQFSIVAAG

-625 LLNLK
+625 LLTLK
-630 FDKVGPAVVNAGFV
+630 FDKVGPALEAAGFV
-644 LGAISGN
+644 LGTVSGN
-651 TKGFPIAIYVAGQP
+651 TRGFPIAVFSAGQP

-674 GTTLDL
+674 GTVLDVL
-680 VYYGS
+680 

>member
-1 MPILTARAG
+1 
-10 TLRVCRLPMVTHSQQ
+10 
-25 NASFG
+25 
-30 AMSVFKNHDPESLI
+30 MSVFENHDPESLN

-58 SRSSTS
+58 SRSSSS
-64 TSYVAVDQRSDA
+64 TSYVALDQRSDA
-76 LVILRLFSVEAST
+76 LVILRLFSADATTEH
-89 QQGAEIL
+89 GAEIL

-107 PNVLRLTSFGRAT
+107 PNVLRLTSFGRAS
-120 IRGTER
+120 IRGIER
-126 VYLVHERLTGGSLQD
+126 VYIVHERLTGGSLQD
-141 MIDRSRLLTPSQ
+141 MIDRSRSLTPSQ

-182 IVFGQDRKVRVAD
+182 IVFGEDRKARVAD
-195 IGVASVIAEQAWAD
+195 FGVSSVIAEQAWGD

-228 EPFDERADVYAL
+228 EPFDEKADVYAL

-313 RPTQIQIVS
+313 RPTQIPIVS
-322 SAAFVVQNEDDR
+322 SAALSGQSEDDR

-354 VASTTETMTIRDDV
+354 ITSTSETMTIRA
-368 DAASVAV
+368 DADASAIAI
-375 VEPDDKPLIGRW
+375 VEAEDKPLIGRW
-387 IVAAVAVLALIVGGY
+387 IVAAFAVMAFIVGGY

-420 LDQGEATNLVT
+420 VDQGEATNLVT

-450 AVIRTDPAT
+450 AVIRTDPET
-459 GKKLETGKKL
+459 GKKLETGKVL

-481 LPELNGLDAA
+481 LPDLNGLDAA

-500 GLVVGVETPEYSE
+500 GLVVGVETPEYNE
-513 DVPTGVI
+513 DVLAGII
-520 IRWAVSSQPTLVAGQ
+520 IRWTVASQPTLVAGQ

-573 LQLTINRG
+573 IQLTINRG
-581 DDQFSTVAAG
+581 DDQFSIVAAG

-600 GESLARGTAVTVA
+600 GDSLARGTAVTVA
-613 ISKGPD
+613 VSKGPD

-625 LLNLK
+625 LSNLK
-630 FDKVGPAVVNAGFV
+630 FDKVGSAVENAGLV
-644 LGAISGN
+644 LGTITGN
-651 TKGFPIAIYVAGQP
+651 TKGFPIAVFSAGQP

-674 GTTLDL
+674 GTVLDVL
-680 VYYGS
+680 YYGS

>member
-1 MPILTARAG
+1 
-10 TLRVCRLPMVTHSQQ
+10 MVTHSQQ

-30 AMSVFKNHDPESLI
+30 AMSVFENHDPESLI
-44 GTVVDGRFEIESEQ
+44 GSVVDGRFEIESEQ
-58 SRSSTS
+58 SRSTSS
-64 TSYVAVDQRSDA
+64 TSYVALDQRSDA
-76 LVILRLFSVEAST
+76 LVILRLFSADAST
-89 QQGAEIL
+89 EYGTEIL
-96 EQAAIAFEMSH
+96 EQAAIAFEMAH
-107 PNVLRLTSFGRAT
+107 PNVLRLTSFGRAS
-120 IRGTER
+120 IRGVER
-126 VYLVHERLTGGSLQD
+126 VYIVHERLTGGSLQD

-167 AHKRGMLHHDLRPSS
+167 AHKRGLVHHDLRPSS
-182 IVFGQDRKVRVAD
+182 IVFGEDRKVRVAD
-195 IGVASVIAEQAWAD
+195 IGVASVIAEQAWSD

-228 EPFDERADVYAL
+228 EPFDEKADVYAL

-272 VSADLGGLAA
+272 VSADLGGLAT
-282 VLDKAGRA
+282 VLDKSGRS

-322 SAAFVVQNEDDR
+322 SAAFVVQSEEDR

-339 KPREFNELSDDSQSF
+339 QPREFNELSDDSQSF
-354 VASTTETMTIRDDV
+354 IGSTTETMTIRDEADG
-368 DAASVAV
+368 AAGL
-375 VEPDDKPLIGRW
+375 VETEEKPLIGRW

-410 ESHPIPDLIG
+410 ESNPIPDLIG

-450 AVIRTDPAT
+450 AVIRTDPEI
-459 GKKLETGKKL
+459 GKKLETGKVL

-491 TALAALTEN
+491 SALAALSAN

-520 IRWAVSSQPTLVAGQ
+520 IRWAVASQPTLVAGQ

-573 LQLTINRG
+573 IQLTINRG

-630 FDKVGPAVVNAGFV
+630 FDKVGPAVVNSGFV
-644 LGAISGN
+644 LGAVTGN
-651 TKGFPIAIYVAGQP
+651 TRGFPIAIYVAGQP

-680 VYYGS
+680 IYYGS

>member
-1 MPILTARAG
+1 
-10 TLRVCRLPMVTHSQQ
+10 
-25 NASFG
+25 
-30 AMSVFKNHDPESLI
+30 MSVFENHDPDSLI

-58 SRSSTS
+58 SRSSLS
-64 TSYVAVDQRSDA
+64 TLFVALDQRSDA
-76 LVILRLFSVEAST
+76 SVILRLFSAEAT
-89 QQGAEIL
+89 IEHGAEIL

-107 PNVLRLTSFGRAT
+107 PNVLRLTSFGRST
-120 IRGTER
+120 IRGVER
-126 VYLVHERLTGGSLQD
+126 AYVVHERLTGGSLED

-182 IVFGQDRKVRVAD
+182 IVFGEDRKARVAD
-195 IGVASVIAEQAWAD
+195 IGVASVIAEKAWGDDAM
-209 VTTVSQERARYC
+209 VSQERARYC

-228 EPFDERADVYAL
+228 EPFDEKTDVYAL

-250 TVPFLA
+250 TVPFLT
-256 DSVVGTLSA
+256 DSVVGTMSA

-282 VLDKAGRA
+282 VLDKAGRS
-290 DPLERASAAE
+290 DPLERSSAAD

-313 RPTQIQIVS
+313 RPTQIPIVS
-322 SAAFVVQNEDDR
+322 SAIFGVQGEEDR

-354 VASTTETMTIRDDV
+354 VASTTDTMTIRDDA
-368 DAASVAV
+368 DAV
-375 VEPDDKPLIGRW
+375 VAAGVDIEDKPLIGRW
-387 IVAAVAVLALIVGGY
+387 IVAAVAVLALITGGY

-410 ESHPIPDLIG
+410 DSYAIPDLIG
-420 LDQGEATNLVT
+420 VDQGEATNLVT
-431 EFKWDIVIVEEA
+431 EFKWEIVVVEEA

-450 AVIRTDPAT
+450 AVIRTDPET
-459 GKKLETGKKL
+459 GKKLETGKAL

-491 TALAALTEN
+491 TALATLTDG
-500 GLVVGVETPEYSE
+500 GLVLGVETPEYSE
-513 DVPTGVI
+513 EVPAGVI
-520 IRWAVSSQPTLVAGQ
+520 IRWTISLQPTLVAGQ

-558 LTGMSIESATTALTD
+558 LTGMSIDSATSALTD

-581 DDQFSTVAAG
+581 DDQFSIVAAG
-591 GVATQSPAA
+591 GVATQSPAP

-625 LLNLK
+625 LLTLK
-630 FDKVGPAVVNAGFV
+630 FDKVGPALEAAGFV
-644 LGAISGN
+644 LGNVSGN
-651 TKGFPIAIYVAGQP
+651 TRGFPIAVFSAGQP
-665 VAVGQLLPR
+665 VAIGQLLPR
-674 GTTLDL
+674 GTVLDVL
-680 VYYGS
+680 YYGS

>member
-1 MPILTARAG
+1 
-10 TLRVCRLPMVTHSQQ
+10 
-25 NASFG
+25 
-30 AMSVFKNHDPESLI
+30 MSVFENHEPDSSI

-58 SRSSTS
+58 SRSSLS
-64 TSYVAVDQRSDA
+64 TLFVALDQRSDA
-76 LVILRLFSVEAST
+76 SVILRLFSAEAT
-89 QQGAEIL
+89 IEHGTEIL

-120 IRGTER
+120 IRGVER
-126 VYLVHERLTGGSLQD
+126 VYVVHERLTGGSLQD

-182 IVFGQDRKVRVAD
+182 IVFGEDRKARVAD
-195 IGVASVIAEQAWAD
+195 IGVASVIAEKAWAD

-228 EPFDERADVYAL
+228 EPFDEKADVYAL

-250 TVPFLA
+250 SVPFLT
-256 DSVVGTLSA
+256 DSVVGTMSA
-265 RVDKLFP
+265 RIDKLFP
-272 VSADLGGLAA
+272 VSADLGGLAT
-282 VLDKAGRA
+282 VLDKAGRS
-290 DPLERASAAE
+290 DPLERSGAAE

-313 RPTQIQIVS
+313 RPTQIPIVS
-322 SAAFVVQNEDDR
+322 SAIFGAQGEEDR

-339 KPREFNELSDDSQSF
+339 KPREFNELSDDSQSI
-354 VASTTETMTIRDDV
+354 VASTTDTMTIRDDA
-368 DAASVAV
+368 DAVAAAG
-375 VEPDDKPLIGRW
+375 VEAEDKPLIGRW
-387 IVAAVAVLALIVGGY
+387 IVAAVAMLALIAGGY

-410 ESHPIPDLIG
+410 DSYAIPDLIG
-420 LDQGEATNLVT
+420 VDQGEATNLVT
-431 EFKWDIVIVEEA
+431 EFKWEIVVVEEA
-443 NEELPVG
+443 NEDLAVG
-450 AVIRTDPAT
+450 AVIRTDPET
-459 GKKLETGKKL
+459 GKKLETGKAL
-469 TFVVSTGPPPVP
+469 TFIVSTGPPPVP

-491 TALAALTEN
+491 TALATLSDG

-513 DVPTGVI
+513 EVPAGVI
-520 IRWAVSSQPTLVAGQ
+520 IRWTISSQPTLVAGQ

-547 SQGPAPRVVPD
+547 SQGPAPRIIPD
-558 LTGMSIESATTALTD
+558 LTGMSFDSATTALTD

-581 DDQFSTVAAG
+581 DDQFSIVAAG

-625 LLNLK
+625 LLTLK
-630 FDKVGPAVVNAGFV
+630 FDKVGPALEASGFV
-644 LGAISGN
+644 LGTVSGN
-651 TKGFPIAIYVAGQP
+651 TRGFPIALFSAGQP

-674 GTTLDL
+674 GTVLDVL
-680 VYYGS
+680 YYGG

>member
-1 MPILTARAG
+1 
-10 TLRVCRLPMVTHSQQ
+10 
-25 NASFG
+25 
-30 AMSVFKNHDPESLI
+30 MSVFENHDPDSLI

-58 SRSSTS
+58 SRSSLS
-64 TSYVAVDQRSDA
+64 TLFVALDQRSDA
-76 LVILRLFSVEAST
+76 SVILRLFSAEAT
-89 QQGAEIL
+89 IEHGAEIL

-107 PNVLRLTSFGRAT
+107 PNVLRLTSFGRST
-120 IRGTER
+120 IRGVER
-126 VYLVHERLTGGSLQD
+126 AYVVHERLTGGSLQD

-182 IVFGQDRKVRVAD
+182 IVFGEDRKARVAD
-195 IGVASVIAEQAWAD
+195 IGVASVIAEKAWGDDAM
-209 VTTVSQERARYC
+209 VSQERARYC

-228 EPFDERADVYAL
+228 EPFDEKTDVYAL

-250 TVPFLA
+250 TVPFLT
-256 DSVVGTLSA
+256 DSVVGTMSA

-282 VLDKAGRA
+282 VLDKAGRS
-290 DPLERASAAE
+290 DPLERSSAAD

-313 RPTQIQIVS
+313 RPTQIPIVS
-322 SAAFVVQNEDDR
+322 SAIFGVQGEEDR

-354 VASTTETMTIRDDV
+354 VASTTDTMTIRDDA
-368 DAASVAV
+368 DAV
-375 VEPDDKPLIGRW
+375 VAAGVDIEDKPLIGRW
-387 IVAAVAVLALIVGGY
+387 IVAAVAVLALITGGY

-410 ESHPIPDLIG
+410 DSYAIPDLIG
-420 LDQGEATNLVT
+420 VDQGEATNLVT
-431 EFKWDIVIVEEA
+431 EFKWEIVVVEEA

-450 AVIRTDPAT
+450 AVIRTDPET
-459 GKKLETGKKL
+459 GKKLETGKAL

-491 TALAALTEN
+491 TALATLTDG
-500 GLVVGVETPEYSE
+500 GLVLGVETPEYSE
-513 DVPTGVI
+513 EVPVGVI
-520 IRWAVSSQPTLVAGQ
+520 IRWAISSQPTLVAGQ

-573 LQLTINRG
+573 LRLTINRG
-581 DDQFSTVAAG
+581 DDQFSLVATG
-591 GVATQSPAA
+591 GVATQSPAP

-625 LLNLK
+625 LLTLK
-630 FDKVGPAVVNAGFV
+630 FDKVGPALEAAGFV
-644 LGAISGN
+644 LGNVSGN
-651 TKGFPIAIYVAGQP
+651 TRGFPIAVFSAGQP
-665 VAVGQLLPR
+665 VAIGQLLPR
-674 GTTLDL
+674 GTVLDVL
-680 VYYGS
+680 YYGS

>member
-1 MPILTARAG
+1 
-10 TLRVCRLPMVTHSQQ
+10 
-25 NASFG
+25 
-30 AMSVFKNHDPESLI
+30 MSVFENHDPDSLI

-58 SRSSTS
+58 SRSSLS
-64 TSYVAVDQRSDA
+64 TLFVALDQRSDA
-76 LVILRLFSVEAST
+76 SVILRLFSAEAT
-89 QQGAEIL
+89 IEHGAEIL

-120 IRGTER
+120 IRGVER
-126 VYLVHERLTGGSLQD
+126 AYVVHERLTGGSLQD

-167 AHKRGMLHHDLRPSS
+167 AHKRGMSHHDLRPSS
-182 IVFGQDRKVRVAD
+182 IVFGEDRKVRVAD
-195 IGVASVIAEQAWAD
+195 IGVASVIAEKAWTD

-228 EPFDERADVYAL
+228 EPFDEKADVYAL

-250 TVPFLA
+250 TVPFLT
-256 DSVVGTLSA
+256 DSVVGTMSA

-282 VLDKAGRA
+282 VLDKAGRS
-290 DPLERASAAE
+290 DPLERSSAAE

-313 RPTQIQIVS
+313 RPTQIPIVS
-322 SAAFVVQNEDDR
+322 SAIFGAQGEEDR

-354 VASTTETMTIRDDV
+354 VASNTDTMTIRDDA
-368 DAASVAV
+368 DAV
-375 VEPDDKPLIGRW
+375 VAAGVGIEDKPLIGRW
-387 IVAAVAVLALIVGGY
+387 IVAAVAVLALITGGY

-410 ESHPIPDLIG
+410 DSYAIPDLIG
-420 LDQGEATNLVT
+420 VDQGEATNLVT
-431 EFKWDIVIVEEA
+431 EFKWEIVVVEEA

-450 AVIRTDPAT
+450 AVIRTDPET
-459 GKKLETGKKL
+459 GKKLETGKAL

-491 TALAALTEN
+491 TALATLTDG
-500 GLVVGVETPEYSE
+500 GLVLGVETPEYSE
-513 DVPTGVI
+513 DVPAGVI
-520 IRWAVSSQPTLVAGQ
+520 IRWTISSQPTLVAGQ

-581 DDQFSTVAAG
+581 DDQFSIVAAG

-625 LLNLK
+625 LGTLK
-630 FDKVGPAVVNAGFV
+630 FDKVGPALEAAGFV
-644 LGAISGN
+644 LGTVSGN
-651 TKGFPIAIYVAGQP
+651 TRGFPIAVFSAGQP

-674 GTTLDL
+674 GTVLDVL
-680 VYYGS
+680 YYGS

>member
-1 MPILTARAG
+1 
-10 TLRVCRLPMVTHSQQ
+10 
-25 NASFG
+25 
-30 AMSVFKNHDPESLI
+30 MSVFENHDPESLI
-44 GTVVDGRFEIESEQ
+44 GSVVDGRFEIESEQ
-58 SRSSTS
+58 SRSTSS
-64 TSYVAVDQRSDA
+64 TSYVALDQRSDA
-76 LVILRLFSVEAST
+76 LVILRLFSADAST
-89 QQGAEIL
+89 EYGTEIL
-96 EQAAIAFEMSH
+96 EQAAIAFEMAH
-107 PNVLRLTSFGRAT
+107 PNVLRLTSFGRAS
-120 IRGTER
+120 IRGVER
-126 VYLVHERLTGGSLQD
+126 VYIVHERLTGGSLQD

-167 AHKRGMLHHDLRPSS
+167 AHKRGLVHHDLRPSS
-182 IVFGQDRKVRVAD
+182 IVFGEDRKVRVAD
-195 IGVASVIAEQAWAD
+195 IGVASVIAEQAWSD

-228 EPFDERADVYAL
+228 EPFDEKADVYAL

-272 VSADLGGLAA
+272 VSADLGGLAT
-282 VLDKAGRA
+282 VLDKSGRS

-322 SAAFVVQNEDDR
+322 SAAFVVQSEEDR

-339 KPREFNELSDDSQSF
+339 QPREFNELSDDSQSF
-354 VASTTETMTIRDDV
+354 IASTTETMTIRDEADG
-368 DAASVAV
+368 AAALGAT
-375 VEPDDKPLIGRW
+375 EEKPLIGRW

-410 ESHPIPDLIG
+410 ESNPIPDLIG

-450 AVIRTDPAT
+450 AVIRTDPEI
-459 GKKLETGKKL
+459 GKKLETGKVL

-491 TALAALTEN
+491 SALAALSAN

-520 IRWAVSSQPTLVAGQ
+520 IRWAVASQPTLVAGQ

-573 LQLTINRG
+573 IQLTINRG

-630 FDKVGPAVVNAGFV
+630 FDKVGPAVVNSGFV
-644 LGAISGN
+644 LGAVTGN
-651 TKGFPIAIYVAGQP
+651 TRGFPIAIYVAGQP

-680 VYYGS
+680 IYYGS

>member
-1 MPILTARAG
+1 
-10 TLRVCRLPMVTHSQQ
+10 MVTHSQQ
-25 NASFG
+25 NASFR
-30 AMSVFKNHDPESLI
+30 AMSVFENHDPDSLI

-58 SRSSTS
+58 SRSSLS
-64 TSYVAVDQRSDA
+64 TLFVALDQRSDA
-76 LVILRLFSVEAST
+76 SVILRLFSAEAT
-89 QQGAEIL
+89 IEHGAEIL

-120 IRGTER
+120 IRGVER
-126 VYLVHERLTGGSLQD
+126 VYVVHERLTGGSLQD

-182 IVFGQDRKVRVAD
+182 IVFGEDRKARVAD
-195 IGVASVIAEQAWAD
+195 IGVASVIAEKAWTD

-228 EPFDERADVYAL
+228 EPFDEKADVYAL
-240 ALILVEAVTG
+240 ALILVETVTG
-250 TVPFLA
+250 TVPFLT
-256 DSVVGTLSA
+256 DSVVGTMSA

-282 VLDKAGRA
+282 VLDKAGRS
-290 DPLERASAAE
+290 DPLERSSAAE

-313 RPTQIQIVS
+313 RPTQIPIVS
-322 SAAFVVQNEDDR
+322 SAIFGAQGEEDR

-339 KPREFNELSDDSQSF
+339 KPRDFNELSDDSQSF
-354 VASTTETMTIRDDV
+354 VASTTDTMTIRDNAD
-368 DAASVAV
+368 AV
-375 VEPDDKPLIGRW
+375 VAAGADIEDKPLIGRW
-387 IVAAVAVLALIVGGY
+387 IVAAVAVLALITGGY

-410 ESHPIPDLIG
+410 DSYAIPDLIG
-420 LDQGEATNLVT
+420 VDQGEATNLVT
-431 EFKWDIVIVEEA
+431 EFKWEIVVVEEA

-450 AVIRTDPAT
+450 AVIRTDPET
-459 GKKLETGKKL
+459 GKKLETGKAL

-491 TALAALTEN
+491 TALATLTDG
-500 GLVVGVETPEYSE
+500 GLVLGVETPEYSE
-513 DVPTGVI
+513 EVPAGVI
-520 IRWAVSSQPTLVAGQ
+520 IRWTIGSQPTLVAGQ

-558 LTGMSIESATTALTD
+558 LTGMSIDSATTALTD

-581 DDQFSTVAAG
+581 DDQFSIVAAG

-600 GESLARGTAVTVA
+600 GESLARGTGVTVA

-625 LLNLK
+625 LGTLK
-630 FDKVGPAVVNAGFV
+630 FDKVGPALEAAGFV
-644 LGAISGN
+644 LGTVSGN
-651 TKGFPIAIYVAGQP
+651 TRGFPIAVFSAGQP

-674 GTTLDL
+674 GTVLDVL
-680 VYYGS
+680 YYGS

>member
-10 TLRVCRLPMVTHSQQ
+10 TLHFGRLPMVTHSQQ

-30 AMSVFKNHDPESLI
+30 AMSVFENHDPESLI
-44 GTVVDGRFEIESEQ
+44 GSVVDGRFEIESEQ
-58 SRSSTS
+58 SRSTSS
-64 TSYVAVDQRSDA
+64 TSYVALDQRSDA
-76 LVILRLFSVEAST
+76 LVILRLFSADATT
-89 QQGAEIL
+89 QHGIEIL
-96 EQAAIAFEMSH
+96 EQSAIAFEMSH
-107 PNVLRLTSFGRAT
+107 PNVVRLTSFGRAS
-120 IRGTER
+120 IRGVER
-126 VYLVHERLTGGSLQD
+126 VYIVHERLTGGSLQD

-167 AHKRGMLHHDLRPSS
+167 AHKRGLVHHDLRPSS
-182 IVFGQDRKVRVAD
+182 IVFGEDRKVRVAD

-228 EPFDERADVYAL
+228 EPFDEKADVYAL

-272 VSADLGGLAA
+272 VSADLGGLAT
-282 VLDKAGRA
+282 VLDKAGRS

-322 SAAFVVQNEDDR
+322 SAAFVVQSEEDR

-339 KPREFNELSDDSQSF
+339 QPREFNELSDDSQSF
-354 VASTTETMTIRDDV
+354 IAATAQTMTIRENA
-368 DAASVAV
+368 DAAVAV
-375 VEPDDKPLIGRW
+375 VETEEKPLIGRW

-410 ESHPIPDLIG
+410 ESNPIPDLIG

-450 AVIRTDPAT
+450 AVIRTDPET
-459 GKKLETGKKL
+459 GKKLETGKVL

-491 TALAALTEN
+491 TALATLTDG
-500 GLVVGVETPEYSE
+500 GLVLGVETPEYSE

-520 IRWAVSSQPTLVAGQ
+520 IRWAVTSQPTLVAGQ

-573 LQLTINRG
+573 IQLTINRG
-581 DDQFSTVAAG
+581 DDQFSIVAAG

-630 FDKVGPAVVNAGFV
+630 FDKVGPAIVNSGFV
-644 LGAISGN
+644 LGAVTGN
-651 TKGFPIAIYVAGQP
+651 TRGFPIAIYVAGQP

-680 VYYGS
+680 IYYGS

>member
-10 TLRVCRLPMVTHSQQ
+10 TLHFGRLPMVTHSQQ

-30 AMSVFKNHDPESLI
+30 AMSVFENHDPESLI
-44 GTVVDGRFEIESEQ
+44 GSVVDGRFEIESEQ
-58 SRSSTS
+58 SRSTSS
-64 TSYVAVDQRSDA
+64 TSYVALDQRSDA
-76 LVILRLFSVEAST
+76 LVILRLFSADATT
-89 QQGAEIL
+89 QHGTEIL
-96 EQAAIAFEMSH
+96 EQSAIAFEMSH
-107 PNVLRLTSFGRAT
+107 PNVVRLTSFGRAS
-120 IRGTER
+120 IRGVER
-126 VYLVHERLTGGSLQD
+126 VYIVHERLTGGSLQD

-167 AHKRGMLHHDLRPSS
+167 AHKRGLVHHDLRPSS
-182 IVFGQDRKVRVAD
+182 IVFGEDRKVRVAD

-228 EPFDERADVYAL
+228 EPFDEKADVYAL

-272 VSADLGGLAA
+272 VSADLGGLAT
-282 VLDKAGRA
+282 VLDKAGRS

-322 SAAFVVQNEDDR
+322 SAAFVVQSEEDR

-339 KPREFNELSDDSQSF
+339 QPREFNELSDDSQSF
-354 VASTTETMTIRDDV
+354 IAATAQTMTIRENA
-368 DAASVAV
+368 DAAVAV
-375 VEPDDKPLIGRW
+375 VETEEKPLIGRW
-387 IVAAVAVLALIVGGY
+387 IVAAVAVLAFIVGGY

-410 ESHPIPDLIG
+410 ESNPIPDLIG

-450 AVIRTDPAT
+450 AVIRTDPET
-459 GKKLETGKKL
+459 GKKLETGKVL

-491 TALAALTEN
+491 TALATLSDG
-500 GLVVGVETPEYSE
+500 GLVLGVETPEYSE

-520 IRWAVSSQPTLVAGQ
+520 IRWAVTSQPTLVAGQ

-573 LQLTINRG
+573 IQLTINRG

-630 FDKVGPAVVNAGFV
+630 FDKVGPAIVNSGFV
-644 LGAISGN
+644 LGAVTGN
-651 TKGFPIAIYVAGQP
+651 TRGFPIAIYVAGQP

-680 VYYGS
+680 IYYGS

>member
-1 MPILTARAG
+1 
-10 TLRVCRLPMVTHSQQ
+10 MVTHSQQ

-30 AMSVFKNHDPESLI
+30 AMSVFENHDPDSLI

-58 SRSSTS
+58 SRSSLS
-64 TSYVAVDQRSDA
+64 TLFVALDQRSDA
-76 LVILRLFSVEAST
+76 SVILRLFSAEAT
-89 QQGAEIL
+89 IEHGAEIL

-107 PNVLRLTSFGRAT
+107 PNVLRLTSFGRST
-120 IRGTER
+120 IRGVER
-126 VYLVHERLTGGSLQD
+126 AYVVHERLTGGSLED

-182 IVFGQDRKVRVAD
+182 IVFGEDRKARVAD
-195 IGVASVIAEQAWAD
+195 IGVASVIAEKAWGDDAM
-209 VTTVSQERARYC
+209 VSQERARYC

-228 EPFDERADVYAL
+228 EPFDEKTDVYAL

-250 TVPFLA
+250 TVPFLT
-256 DSVVGTLSA
+256 DSVVGTMSA

-282 VLDKAGRA
+282 VLDKAGRS
-290 DPLERASAAE
+290 DPLERSSAAD

-313 RPTQIQIVS
+313 RPTQIPIVS
-322 SAAFVVQNEDDR
+322 SAIFGVQGEEDR

-354 VASTTETMTIRDDV
+354 VASTTDTMTIRDDA
-368 DAASVAV
+368 DAV
-375 VEPDDKPLIGRW
+375 VAAGVDIEDKPLIGRW
-387 IVAAVAVLALIVGGY
+387 IVAAVAVLALITGGY

-410 ESHPIPDLIG
+410 DSYAIPDLIG
-420 LDQGEATNLVT
+420 VDQGEATNLVT
-431 EFKWDIVIVEEA
+431 EFKWEIVVVEEA

-450 AVIRTDPAT
+450 AVIRTDPET
-459 GKKLETGKKL
+459 GKKLETGKAL

-481 LPELNGLDAA
+481 LPELNGLDAS
-491 TALAALTEN
+491 TALATLTDG
-500 GLVVGVETPEYSE
+500 GLVLGVETPEYSE
-513 DVPTGVI
+513 EVPVGVI
-520 IRWAVSSQPTLVAGQ
+520 IRWAISLQPTLVAGQ

-558 LTGMSIESATTALTD
+558 LTGMSIDSATSALTD

-581 DDQFSTVAAG
+581 DDQFSIVAAG
-591 GVATQSPAA
+591 GVATQSPAP

-625 LLNLK
+625 LLTLK
-630 FDKVGPAVVNAGFV
+630 FDKVGPALEAAGFV
-644 LGAISGN
+644 LGNVSGN
-651 TKGFPIAIYVAGQP
+651 TRGFPIAVFSAGQP
-665 VAVGQLLPR
+665 VAIGQLLPR
-674 GTTLDL
+674 GTVLDVL
-680 VYYGS
+680 YYGS

>member
-1 MPILTARAG
+1 
-10 TLRVCRLPMVTHSQQ
+10 
-25 NASFG
+25 
-30 AMSVFKNHDPESLI
+30 MSVFENHDPESLI

-58 SRSSTS
+58 SRSSSS
-64 TSYVAVDQRSDA
+64 TSYVAIDRQSDTA
-76 LVILRLFSVEAST
+76 VNVRLFSAEATT
-89 QQGAEIL
+89 QHGPDLLAE
-96 EQAAIAFEMSH
+96 AALVSEISH
-107 PNVLRLTSFGRAT
+107 PHVVRLTSFDRVT
-120 IRGTER
+120 INDVER
-126 VYLVHERLTGGSLQD
+126 IFIVQERPTGGSLQD
-141 MIDRSRLLTPSQ
+141 MIDRNRLLTPSQ

-160 VCRALDY
+160 VCRALDH
-167 AHKRGMLHHDLRPSS
+167 AHKRGILHHDLRPSS
-182 IVFGQDRKVRVAD
+182 IVFGEDRKARVAD
-195 IGVASVIAEQAWAD
+195 FGVSSVIAEQAWGDDAM
-209 VTTVSQERARYC
+209 VSQERARYC

-228 EPFDERADVYAL
+228 EPFDEKADVYAL

-313 RPTQIQIVS
+313 RPTQIPIVS
-322 SAAFVVQNEDDR
+322 ATIFGAQPEDVRANE
-334 TGDLT
+334 LT
-339 KPREFNELSDDSQSF
+339 HPREFNELSDDSQSF
-354 VASTTETMTIRDDV
+354 NTSTSETMTIRADADASAIAIV
-368 DAASVAV
+368 DA
-375 VEPDDKPLIGRW
+375 EDKPLIGRW
-387 IVAAVAVLALIVGGY
+387 IVAAFAVMAFIVGGY

-420 LDQGEATNLVT
+420 VDQGEATNLVT

-450 AVIRTDPAT
+450 AVIRTDPET
-459 GKKLETGKKL
+459 GKKLETGKVL

-481 LPELNGLDAA
+481 LPDLNGLDAA

-500 GLVVGVETPEYSE
+500 GLVVGVETPEYNE
-513 DVPTGVI
+513 DVLAGII
-520 IRWAVSSQPTLVAGQ
+520 IRWTVSSQPTLVAGQ

-547 SQGPAPRVVPD
+547 SQGPAPRIVPD

-573 LQLTINRG
+573 IQLTINRG
-581 DDQFSTVAAG
+581 DDQFSIVAAG

-600 GESLARGTAVTVA
+600 GDSLARGTAVTVA
-613 ISKGPD
+613 VSKGPD

-630 FDKVGPAVVNAGFV
+630 FDKVGSAVVNSGFV
-644 LGAISGN
+644 VGAISGD
-651 TKGFPIAIYVAGQP
+651 TRGFPIAIYVAGQP

>member
-10 TLRVCRLPMVTHSQQ
+10 TLHFGRLPMVTHSQQ

-30 AMSVFKNHDPESLI
+30 AMSVFENHDPESLI
-44 GTVVDGRFEIESEQ
+44 GSVVDGRFEIESEQ
-58 SRSSTS
+58 SRSTSS
-64 TSYVAVDQRSDA
+64 TSYVALDQRSDA
-76 LVILRLFSVEAST
+76 LVILRLFSADATT
-89 QQGAEIL
+89 QHGIEIL
-96 EQAAIAFEMSH
+96 EQSAIAFEMSH
-107 PNVLRLTSFGRAT
+107 PNVVRLTSFGRAS
-120 IRGTER
+120 IRGVER
-126 VYLVHERLTGGSLQD
+126 VYIVHERLTGGSLQD

-167 AHKRGMLHHDLRPSS
+167 AHKRGLVHHDLRPSS
-182 IVFGQDRKVRVAD
+182 IVFGEDRKVRVAD

-228 EPFDERADVYAL
+228 EPFDEKADVYAL

-272 VSADLGGLAA
+272 VSADLGGLAT
-282 VLDKAGRA
+282 VLDKAGRS

-322 SAAFVVQNEDDR
+322 SAAFVVQSEEDR

-339 KPREFNELSDDSQSF
+339 QPREFNELSDDSQSF
-354 VASTTETMTIRDDV
+354 IAATAQTMTIREDA
-368 DAASVAV
+368 DAAVAV
-375 VEPDDKPLIGRW
+375 VETEEKPLIGRW

-410 ESHPIPDLIG
+410 ESNPIPDLIG

-450 AVIRTDPAT
+450 AVIRTDPET
-459 GKKLETGKKL
+459 GKKLETGKVL

-491 TALAALTEN
+491 SALATLTDG
-500 GLVVGVETPEYSE
+500 GLVLGVETPEYSE

-520 IRWAVSSQPTLVAGQ
+520 IRWAVTSQPTLVAGQ

-573 LQLTINRG
+573 IQLTINRG
-581 DDQFSTVAAG
+581 DDQFSIVAAG

-630 FDKVGPAVVNAGFV
+630 FDKVGPAIVNSGFV
-644 LGAISGN
+644 LGAVTGN
-651 TKGFPIAIYVAGQP
+651 TRGFPIAIYVAGQP

-680 VYYGS
+680 IYYGS

>member
-1 MPILTARAG
+1 
-10 TLRVCRLPMVTHSQQ
+10 
-25 NASFG
+25 
-30 AMSVFKNHDPESLI
+30 MSVFENHDPDSLI

-58 SRSSTS
+58 SRSSLS
-64 TSYVAVDQRSDA
+64 TLFVALDQRSDA
-76 LVILRLFSVEAST
+76 SVILRLFSAEAT
-89 QQGAEIL
+89 IEHGAEIL

-120 IRGTER
+120 IRGVER
-126 VYLVHERLTGGSLQD
+126 AYVVHERLTGGSLQD

-167 AHKRGMLHHDLRPSS
+167 AHKRGMSHHDLRPSS
-182 IVFGQDRKVRVAD
+182 IVFGEDRKVRVAD
-195 IGVASVIAEQAWAD
+195 IGVASVIAEKAWTD

-221 APEQAQG
+221 GPEQAQG
-228 EPFDERADVYAL
+228 EPFDEKADVYAL

-250 TVPFLA
+250 TVPFLT
-256 DSVVGTLSA
+256 DSVVGTMSA

-282 VLDKAGRA
+282 VLDKAGRS
-290 DPLERASAAE
+290 DPLERSSAAE

-313 RPTQIQIVS
+313 RPTQIPIVS
-322 SAAFVVQNEDDR
+322 SAIFGAQGEEDR

-354 VASTTETMTIRDDV
+354 VASTTDTMTIRDDA
-368 DAASVAV
+368 DAV
-375 VEPDDKPLIGRW
+375 VAAGVDIEDKPLIGRW
-387 IVAAVAVLALIVGGY
+387 IVAAVAVLALITGGY

-410 ESHPIPDLIG
+410 DSYAIPDLIG
-420 LDQGEATNLVT
+420 VDQGEATNLVT
-431 EFKWDIVIVEEA
+431 EFKWEIVVVEEA

-450 AVIRTDPAT
+450 AVIRTDPET
-459 GKKLETGKKL
+459 GKKLETGKAL

-491 TALAALTEN
+491 TALATLTDG
-500 GLVVGVETPEYSE
+500 GLVLGVETPEYSE
-513 DVPTGVI
+513 DVPAGVI
-520 IRWAVSSQPTLVAGQ
+520 IRWTISSQPTLVAGQ

-558 LTGMSIESATTALTD
+558 LTGMSIDSATTALTD

-581 DDQFSTVAAG
+581 DDQFSIVAAG

-625 LLNLK
+625 LGTLK
-630 FDKVGPAVVNAGFV
+630 FDKVGPALEAAGFV
-644 LGAISGN
+644 LGTVSGN
-651 TKGFPIAIYVAGQP
+651 TRGFPIAVFSAGQP

-674 GTTLDL
+674 GTVLDVL
-680 VYYGS
+680 YYGS

>member
-1 MPILTARAG
+1 
-10 TLRVCRLPMVTHSQQ
+10 MVTHSQQ

-30 AMSVFKNHDPESLI
+30 AMSVFENHDPDSLI

-58 SRSSTS
+58 SRSSLS
-64 TSYVAVDQRSDA
+64 TLFVALDQRSDA
-76 LVILRLFSVEAST
+76 SVILRLFSAEAT
-89 QQGAEIL
+89 IEHGAEIL

-107 PNVLRLTSFGRAT
+107 PNVLRLTSFGRST
-120 IRGTER
+120 IRGVER
-126 VYLVHERLTGGSLQD
+126 AYVVHERLTGGSLED

-182 IVFGQDRKVRVAD
+182 IVFGEDRKARVAD
-195 IGVASVIAEQAWAD
+195 IGVASVIAEKAWGDDAM
-209 VTTVSQERARYC
+209 VSQERARYC

-228 EPFDERADVYAL
+228 EPFDEKTDVYAL

-250 TVPFLA
+250 TVPFLT
-256 DSVVGTLSA
+256 DSVVGTMSA

-282 VLDKAGRA
+282 VLDKAGRS
-290 DPLERASAAE
+290 DPLERSSAAD

-313 RPTQIQIVS
+313 RPTQIPIVS
-322 SAAFVVQNEDDR
+322 SAIFGVQGEEDR

-354 VASTTETMTIRDDV
+354 VASTTDTMTIRDDA
-368 DAASVAV
+368 DAV
-375 VEPDDKPLIGRW
+375 VAAGVDIEDKPLIGRW
-387 IVAAVAVLALIVGGY
+387 IVAAVAVLALITGGY

-410 ESHPIPDLIG
+410 DSYAIPDLIG
-420 LDQGEATNLVT
+420 VDQGEATNLVT
-431 EFKWDIVIVEEA
+431 EFKWEIVVVEEA

-450 AVIRTDPAT
+450 AVIRTDPET
-459 GKKLETGKKL
+459 GKKLETGKAL

-491 TALAALTEN
+491 TALATLTDG
-500 GLVVGVETPEYSE
+500 GLVLGVEIPEYSE
-513 DVPTGVI
+513 EVPVGVI
-520 IRWAVSSQPTLVAGQ
+520 IRWAISSQPTLVAGQ

-573 LQLTINRG
+573 LRLTINRG
-581 DDQFSTVAAG
+581 DDQFSLVATG
-591 GVATQSPAA
+591 GVATQSPAP

-625 LLNLK
+625 LLTLK
-630 FDKVGPAVVNAGFV
+630 FDKVGPALEAAGFV
-644 LGAISGN
+644 LGNVSGN
-651 TKGFPIAIYVAGQP
+651 TRGFPIAVFSAGQP
-665 VAVGQLLPR
+665 VAIGQLLPR
-674 GTTLDL
+674 GTVLDVL
-680 VYYGS
+680 YYGS